1 MFPPHRRERYLKQN
15 LATRFGSVAANLAR
29 IQSFAELAIA
39 DAIPGLLNE
48 SRAFIE
54 WTAPDLLPDRVDD
67 AAYLVQVQR
76 SLTHWYWLWNQV
88 QDDPLQRQQL
98 AEQAREW
105 SVEILYMS
113 GLVDE

>member
-1 MFPPHRRERYLKQN
+1 MFPSHRRENYLQQN
-15 LATRFGSVAANLAR
+15 LATRFGSIAADLAR

-54 WTAPDLLPDRVDD
+54 WAAPDLLPERVDD
-67 AAYLVQVQR
+67 AAYLVEVQR
-76 SLTHWYWLWNQV
+76 GLTQWYWIWNEAQN
-88 QDDPLQRQQL
+88 DPAQRAKL
-98 AEQAREW
+98 AEQAQEW
-105 SVEILYMS
+105 SIEILYMS